1 MNIQGKATL
10 SWMILRQAV
19 QLAQDLGMFGT
30 PIVWQP
36 ELSTPPEM
44 ERVRAV
50 TAWAVFIMNT
60 YG

>member
-1 MNIQGKATL
+1 MNIQGKAAL

-30 PIVWQP
+30 PIVP
-36 ELSTPPEM
+36 HSEFSTLPEM
-44 ERVRAV
+44 ERVRAI